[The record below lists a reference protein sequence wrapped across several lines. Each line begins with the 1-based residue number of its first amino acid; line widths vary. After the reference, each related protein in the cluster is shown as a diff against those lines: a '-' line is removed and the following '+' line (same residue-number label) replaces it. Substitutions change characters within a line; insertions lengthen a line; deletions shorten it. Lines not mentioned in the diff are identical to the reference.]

1 MSPLATEV
9 FQIEEGAFA
18 LALVDKAATGY
29 SDAWQTPGGVTL
41 STITAAAYDA
51 DGEGWVCQVTSAAL
65 TASPSTTTT
74 TVPATFCGPARDVPT
89 PGETSFSVDASFLQ
103 DPQIRAG
110 LSSFLY
116 VNDTAEAYFLLGL
129 DGDNPPKA
137 AGRVRLGAGN
147 FGGGA
152 RTNLT
157 SDVSFGCLR
166 RPDILFGV
174 AGSSRLVNG
183 VTGAV
188 TDTGSG
194 AAARRAEAAASTTS
208 ATSTSKK

>member
-1 MSPLATEV
+1 VSQIPTEII
-9 FQIEEGAFA
+9 QIEEGAFA
-18 LALVDKAATGY
+18 LALVDKAASGY
-29 SDAWQTPGGVTL
+29 SDAWQTPGGAAL
-41 STITAAAYDA
+41 ASITAAAYD
-51 DGEGWVCQVTSAAL
+51 DEGEGWVCQVTSAAL
-65 TASPSTTTT
+65 TSSPSTTTV

-89 PGETSFSVDASFLQ
+89 PGETSYTVDVSFLQ
-103 DPQIRAG
+103 DPQVRAG

-137 AGRVRLGAGN
+137 AGRVRLSAGN

-157 SDVSFGCLR
+157 SDISIGCTR

-174 AGSSRLVNG
+174 PGLTRLVNG

-188 TDTGSG
+188 TNTGSG
-194 AAARRAEAAASTTS
+194 AAARRAETAAKS
-208 ATSTSKK
+208 A

>member
-1 MSPLATEV
+1 MSTEII
-9 FQIEEGAFA
+9 QIEEGAFA
-18 LALVDKAATGY
+18 LALVDKAAVGY
-29 SDAWQTPGGVTL
+29 SDDWQTPGGASL
-41 STITAAAYDA
+41 ATITSGDYD
-51 DGEGWVCQVTSAAL
+51 DEGEGWVCQVTSAAL
-65 TASPSTTTT
+65 TSSPSTTTT
-74 TVPATFCGPARDVPT
+74 TIPATFCGPARDVPT
-89 PGETSFSVDASFLQ
+89 PGETGYTVDVSFLQ

-116 VNDTAEAYFLLGL
+116 VNDTDEAYFYLGL

-137 AGRVRLGAGN
+137 AGRLRLAAGN

-157 SDVSFGCLR
+157 ADVSLGCIR

-174 AGSSRLVNG
+174 SGSTRLVNG
-183 VTGAV
+183 LTGAV

-194 AAARRAEAAASTTS
+194 AAARRAAAAGAKAEAKS
-208 ATSTSKK
+208 A

>member
-1 MSPLATEV
+1 MATEII
-9 FQIEEGAFA
+9 QIEEGAFA
-18 LALVDKAATGY
+18 LALVDRAASGY
-29 SDAWQTPGGVTL
+29 SDAWQTPGGTSL
-41 STITAAAYDA
+41 ATITSAAYD
-51 DGEGWVCQVTSAAL
+51 DEGEGWVCQVTSAAL
-65 TASPSTTTT
+65 TSSPSTTTV
-74 TVPATFCGPARDVPT
+74 TVPATFCGPARDIPT
-89 PGETSFSVDASFLQ
+89 PGETGYTVDVSFLQ

-116 VNDTAEAYFLLGL
+116 VNDTAEAYFYLGL

-137 AGRVRLGAGN
+137 AGRVRLTAGN

-157 SDVSFGCLR
+157 ADVSFGAIR

-174 AGSSRLVNG
+174 PGSTRLVNG

-188 TDTGSG
+188 TNTGAG
-194 AAARRAEAAASTTS
+194 AAARRAEAKSRATT
-208 ATSTSKK
+208 AVAND